1 MLVKMVHDVQDGRLI
16 LFLGAPD
23 FVAWIQDDMV
33 ETLLAL
39 GSRLGPLAARGE
51 AWAFVTRKGH
61 APLHETLIISRNS
74 STTDVSPLA
83 FSATLPVFP
92 ERACPWYQ
100 EPEWAT
106 KAEFCEIYEGYHD
119 FCHCL
124 HPLHLHPSTSPHL
137 QLEEVIPVALVTA
150 RRLQVVARQVEQL
163 WSSPGGGQT
172 PLAIL
177 VDGYN
182 PQAEMLASI
191 LNLTVR
197 FHDNPVPRGT
207 KHRVNQHIKFSL
219 ETIFELY
226 PEVDKAII
234 LEDDLSLAPDFIDYF
249 QQTSILMSADP
260 TVMCVNAYNYNAFP
274 HTAHDP
280 ARIYRVQTYPY
291 YGWMTSRAHARR
303 MLANWAPLDANADWD
318 LYVGHYHV
326 DEHHEVVI
334 PEVPRTRHEGGG
346 GVHVTGLEQEVAY
359 DRRPLNTHTNVTLN
373 LRRHWQLA
381 YSLDKM
387 AAIKLGTIVNVT
399 KHPCIEAPVPKY
411 QRNTT
416 HVIYIYHTG
425 DDNKEN
431 AYKVLGKCMGFYHQ
445 NSIEHFRGTFS
456 FKFFETPVI
465 LVSCYSSA
473 YCDEVPRHAIYRPS
487 QEALTYAK
495 RHPWRQS
502 NSTSQITWRIPPA
515 FPIEEFVL
523 QNVVGIEVIIN
534 E

>member
-303 MLANWAPLDANADWD
+303 MLANWAPLDA
-318 LYVGHYHV
+318 
-326 DEHHEVVI
+326 
-334 PEVPRTRHEGGG
+334 
-346 GVHVTGLEQEVAY
+346 
-359 DRRPLNTHTNVTLN
+359 
-373 LRRHWQLA
+373 
-381 YSLDKM
+381 
-387 AAIKLGTIVNVT
+387 
-399 KHPCIEAPVPKY
+399 
-411 QRNTT
+411 RNTT